1 MSPLKFLSSITQ
13 DITNISGLKAIY
25 FFPLLTRIVSIN
37 IQLQASNCL
46 KNGNSLVQIPNG
58 YHWEAL
64 TDFAVNTSLS
74 SL

>member
-37 IQLQASNCL
+37 IQQQASNCL
-46 KNGNSLVQIPNG
+46 KNGNSLVQSTNG
-58 YHWEAL
+58 YHWDAL